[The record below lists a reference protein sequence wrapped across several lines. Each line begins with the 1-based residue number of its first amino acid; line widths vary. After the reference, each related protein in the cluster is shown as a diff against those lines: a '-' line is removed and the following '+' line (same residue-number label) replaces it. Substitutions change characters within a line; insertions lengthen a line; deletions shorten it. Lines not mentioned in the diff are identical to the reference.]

1 MATTPST
8 ETEGEAS
15 NLRLEVEDKIGTLW
29 LDRPE
34 KQNAMTL
41 AMWAGLPS
49 LLDEAA
55 ERVRIL
61 VLRGVGEHFCS
72 GADIAS
78 IGTGLAD
85 AGDPE
90 GYRAI
95 NERAEEAL
103 ARFPR
108 PVVAAISGNC
118 VGGGCQLIAACD
130 LRVATTAA
138 RFGITPA
145 KLGISYPAR
154 SVLRTADL
162 IGVGATKHLLFT
174 ADLIDADEALRIGL
188 VDVICAPEELD
199 QRVDEMV
206 ATLASR
212 SLVTQLAT
220 KELLAERLTM
230 TTEMAGS
237 VAKWE
242 HIARSGPDLE
252 EGLAAFSERRSPG
265 FTWIPEP

>member
-1 MATTPST
+1 MPATPST
-8 ETEGEAS
+8 TASSGSEG
-15 NLRLEVEDKIGTLW
+15 LRLAIDGEVGTLW
-29 LDRPE
+29 LDRPD
-34 KQNAMTL
+34 KQNAMNL
-41 AMWAGLPS
+41 AMWKGLPS
-49 LLDEAA
+49 LLEEASH
-55 ERVRIL
+55 RVRVL
-61 VLRGVGEHFCS
+61 VIRGRGEHFCS

-78 IGTGLAD
+78 IGKGLAD

-90 GYRAI
+90 GYRAL

-130 LRVATTAA
+130 LRVATTSA

-154 SVLRTADL
+154 SVLRTANL

-174 ADLIDADEALRIGL
+174 ADLIDAPEALRIGL
-188 VDVICAPEELD
+188 VDVLCPADELD
-199 QRVDEMV
+199 GKV
-206 ATLASR
+206 ATLVATLSSR

-220 KELLAERLTM
+220 KELLAEQLTM
-230 TTEMAGS
+230 TTEMMAS
-237 VAKWE
+237 ASKWE
-242 HIARSGPDLE
+242 QIARTGPDLD
-252 EGLAAFSERRSPG
+252 EGLAAFSGRRSPA
-265 FTWIPEP
+265 FTWIPES